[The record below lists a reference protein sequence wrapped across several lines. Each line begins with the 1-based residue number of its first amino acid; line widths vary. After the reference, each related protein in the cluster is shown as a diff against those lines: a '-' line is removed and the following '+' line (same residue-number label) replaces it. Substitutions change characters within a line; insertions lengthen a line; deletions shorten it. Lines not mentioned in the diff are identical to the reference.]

1 MSDFYTT
8 ASLSLPKVATS
19 LQPIWFDKFIGEI
32 WVMFRV
38 RFEGQKTAPVCKN
51 TSLEG
56 RKALSLLG
64 ESGLESSSPTSNVI
78 SLAVRSSTVTWSWS
92 GSLASAHLSPL
103 SSQTSSKCLCWLLEI
118 AWSETCQKRQACRDP
133 EQHSGDTT
141 RVGNRKRLRTNA
153 SPACLKSKSEGNGD
167 VHSIRQVGWFPSR
180 GCWLTGLDY
189 CVILRG
195 SLLSNQWNQSTRG
208 LRSCSCN
215 LKFKC
220 TQLYTHIINTL
231 DIYKYIYIY
240 TCVCADHTQS
250 SQLVSTMTAFHDA
263 PAIWTQES
271 QTWNTRGCW
280 DLYGMCSSSITTEW
294 DQSPSLELAES
305 WGGINGIPFCPLYSV
320 LCNINSSP
328 DVKIIENPFDLEQS
342 EQKNS
347 GNYGKLVLGCY
358 RTPSLHVPNRQCP
371 VVLTDFRHFQS
382 ISGKTSARFSQQWIQ

>member
-1 MSDFYTT
+1 MVLHGATMSDFYTT
-8 ASLSLPKVATS
+8 ASLSYLSLPKVATS
-19 LQPIWFDKFIGEI
+19 LQAIWFDEFIGEI

-38 RFEGQKTAPVCKN
+38 RFEGQKMAPVCKN

-64 ESGLESSSPTSNVI
+64 ESGPESSSPTSNVI

-103 SSQTSSKCLCWLLEI
+103 SSQTSSKCLRWLLEI

-231 DIYKYIYIY
+231 DIYKCIYIY
-240 TCVCADHTQS
+240 TCVCADHTQEFP
-250 SQLVSTMTAFHDA
+250 TCIHHDCFSWC
-263 PAIWTQES
+263 PSHLNPGES
-271 QTWNTRGCW
+271 
-280 DLYGMCSSSITTEW
+280 
-294 DQSPSLELAES
+294 
-305 WGGINGIPFCPLYSV
+305 
-320 LCNINSSP
+320 
-328 DVKIIENPFDLEQS
+328 DVKRTWLLR
-342 EQKNS
+342 
-347 GNYGKLVLGCY
+347 LVW
-358 RTPSLHVPNRQCP
+358 HV
-371 VVLTDFRHFQS
+371 
-382 ISGKTSARFSQQWIQ
+382 